1 MKETSHY
8 GQTLIAPGVYFIE
21 DYAGGPKVC
30 HSNCPEFPGGLKEL
44 TFRENDDGPMYWC
57 NSCGYVVD
65 NGVAM
70 AIRLYEAPF
79 A

>member
-1 MKETSHY
+1 MTETSHY
-8 GQTLIAPGVYFIE
+8 GQKLIVPGVYFIE
-21 DYAGGPKVC
+21 EYAGGPMVAHK
-30 HSNCPEFPGGLKEL
+30 CPKFPEGLKEL
-44 TFRENDDGPMYWC
+44 TFRENNDGPLYWC
-57 NSCGYVVD
+57 SECGYVVE